1 MELDDLKNTWKDID
15 NQLKKQ
21 QNLNP
26 KMIDQMTKTK
36 YYSSLKK
43 IAYSEIIGVI
53 ICFAG
58 AAYVVVN
65 FSKLDTTFL
74 QGVGIISILL
84 LLTLSVISLIS
95 LRQFN
100 MKENVN
106 EPYAETLKVF
116 AIKKIRF
123 HKFQRINITLSD
135 LLLVATIIL
144 LSKFFSGKDITD
156 SKYFWVFSFSFGY
169 IFLLFY
175 SKWVMKYYNKTLRQT
190 EELLLELQS

>member
-53 ICFAG
+53 ICLAG
-58 AAYVVVN
+58 AAYVLVN
-65 FSKLDTTFL
+65 FSKLNTTFL
-74 QGVGIISILL
+74 QGAGIISILL
-84 LLTLSVISLIS
+84 LLTLSGVSLIS

-106 EPYAETLKVF
+106 EPYAATLKVF

-123 HKFQRINITLSD
+123 HKFQRINITLSY
-135 LLLVATIIL
+135 LLLVTTIIL
-144 LSKFFSGKDITD
+144 LSKFFGGNDITD

>member
-1 MELDDLKNTWKDID
+1 MELDDLKNTWTDID
-15 NQLKKQ
+15 NQLKTQ

-26 KMIDQMTKTK
+26 KMIDEMTKTK

-58 AAYVVVN
+58 AAYVVLN

-74 QGVGIISILL
+74 QGVGVISILI

-100 MKENVN
+100 IKENVN

-116 AIKKIRF
+116 ATKKIRF
-123 HKFQRINITLSD
+123 HKFQQINITLSY
-135 LLLVATIIL
+135 LLLVSTIIL
-144 LSKFFSGKDITD
+144 LSKFFGGNDITD

-190 EELLLELQS
+190 EELLQELQS

>member
-26 KMIDQMTKTK
+26 KMIDQMMKTK
-36 YYSSLKK
+36 YYSRLKK
-43 IAYSEIIGVI
+43 IAYSEIIGII

-58 AAYVVVN
+58 ASYVVLN

-84 LLTLSVISLIS
+84 LLILSVISLIS
-95 LRQFN
+95 LQQFN
-100 MKENVN
+100 MKENVD

-123 HKFQRINITLSD
+123 HKFQRINITLSY
-135 LLLVATIIL
+135 LLLVTTIIL

-190 EELLLELQS
+190 EKLLLELQS

>member
-1 MELDDLKNTWKDID
+1 MELDDLKNTWKGID
-15 NQLKKQ
+15 NQLKNQ

-58 AAYVVVN
+58 AAYVVLN

-74 QGVGIISILL
+74 QGVGLISILL
-84 LLTLSVISLIS
+84 LLTLSVISLMS

-106 EPYAETLKVF
+106 EPYAKTLKVF

-123 HKFQRINITLSD
+123 HKFQRINVTLSY
-135 LLLVATIIL
+135 LLLVTTIIL
-144 LSKFFSGKDITD
+144 LSKFFGGKDITD
-156 SKYFWVFSFSFGY
+156 SKYFWTISFSFGY

>member
-1 MELDDLKNTWKDID
+1 MGIRCK
-15 NQLKKQ
+15 
-21 QNLNP
+21 
-26 KMIDQMTKTK
+26 
-36 YYSSLKK
+36 SGSL
-43 IAYSEIIGVI
+43 YGF
-53 ICFAG
+53 ICFNRFNNLESWYLVPG
-58 AAYVVVN
+58 Y
-65 FSKLDTTFL
+65 SLL
-74 QGVGIISILL
+74 LL

-100 MKENVN
+100 LKENVN

-123 HKFQRINITLSD
+123 HKFQRINITISY
-135 LLLVATIIL
+135 LLLVTTIIL
-144 LSKFFSGKDITD
+144 LSKFYSGKDITD
-156 SKYFWVFSFSFGY
+156 NKYFWVFSFSIGY

>member
-1 MELDDLKNTWKDID
+1 MELDDLKNTWKGID
-15 NQLKKQ
+15 NQLKNQ

-26 KMIDQMTKTK
+26 QMIDQMTKTK
-36 YYSSLKK
+36 YYSGLKK
-43 IAYSEIIGVI
+43 IVYSEIIGVI

-58 AAYVVVN
+58 AVYVVLN
-65 FSKLDTTFL
+65 FSKLDSTFL

-95 LRQFN
+95 LRQFS

-123 HKFQRINITLSD
+123 HKFQRINITLSY
-135 LLLVATIIL
+135 LLLVTTIIL
-144 LSKFFSGKDITD
+144 LSKFFGGNDITD
-156 SKYFWVFSFSFGY
+156 NKYFWVFSFSFGY

-175 SKWVMKYYNKTLRQT
+175 SKWVMKYYNKSLKQT